1 MGAVVKVGNVVLL
14 VVDHH
19 SFRRAAI
26 SSFLREWAERHALE
40 VLGADPREPY
50 EVLARP
56 GWEMCVLSVGAAG
69 AHPRWIAMIRIL
81 RGLAPERPVV
91 VLAESER
98 PRTVLA
104 AHQAGAQGYLSTAL
118 EPRIAF
124 AALSFILEGGSYFP
138 PSVLDACPRPPDR
151 PPGVALDKP
160 RIGQES
166 PPPSLGHDEAR
177 SPSLAAP
184 AAVASPPEAGPRA
197 FGLTDRQSVVLRHLR
212 RGASNKEIARTLDM
226 SEATVKVHVRQLLRK
241 LGVANRTQAALVASC
256 GRQDAPLPEPLDAEP
271 PDPEALASSSL
282 GPPSLGPPSLG
293 AGLVAVG
300 PLVVEPPDCEP
311 RPAAAAE
318 PSAPRPLRDL
328 LAARAQIRAAVEL
341 RRSAAAPRP
350 LPS

>member
-1 MGAVVKVGNVVLL
+1 MGNVVLL

-69 AHPRWIAMIRIL
+69 AHPRWITMIRIL

-91 VLAESER
+91 VLADSER
-98 PRTVLA
+98 PRSVLA
-104 AHQAGAQGYLSTAL
+104 AHQAGAQGYLSTAM

-124 AALSFILEGGSYFP
+124 AALSFILEGGGYFP
-138 PSVLDACPRPPDR
+138 PSVLDACPRPPER
-151 PPGVALDKP
+151 PPSVALGNP

-177 SPSLAAP
+177 PPSPAAP
-184 AAVASPPEAGPRA
+184 AAMASPPEAGPRA

-241 LGVANRTQAALVASC
+241 LGVANRTQAALVASH
-256 GRQDAPLPEPLDAEP
+256 GREDGREDRLLAETADPKPCDPGPLAPARR
-271 PDPEALASSSL
+271 
-282 GPPSLGPPSLG
+282 GP
-293 AGLVAVG
+293 GLVPGLVGAG
-300 PLVVEPPDCEP
+300 PLVVEPPDRAPE
-311 RPAAAAE
+311 PAALTEPAA
-318 PSAPRPLRDL
+318 PSPIQGL
-328 LAARAQIRAAVEL
+328 LAARAQVRAAVEL
-341 RRSAAAPRP
+341 RRTGAARRP